1 MVCECVCLG
10 LLFGMV
16 CYSLMAVFDS
26 GLIVYL
32 RGIGCLGVVIAFG

>member
-1 MVCECVCLG
+1 MR
-10 LLFGMV
+10 LFGFIV
-16 CYSLMAVFDS
+16 WYGLSWLNGCFDS